1 MKNFVHTEQKLPI
14 FGVGP
19 YMVLGMAVVGLLG
32 ILLSGNLLQSGL
44 VAGMWIWVFR
54 LAAFVCILAG
64 VLIWYFGAVL
74 SDIDEYIAHNRL
86 KTDGIYA
93 WVRNPIYS
101 GWMILLFGIVLLWH
115 NYWLLLVFPIDWLI
129 MTIVLIHTEEQWLKS
144 LYGAEY
150 LKYCRKVNR
159 CIPFKRQ

>member
-1 MKNFVHTEQKLPI
+1 
-14 FGVGP
+14 
-19 YMVLGMAVVGLLG
+19 MVLGMAVVGLLG
-32 ILLSGNLLQSGL
+32 ILLSGNLLQSRL

-64 VLIWYFGAVL
+64 VLIWYFGAVR